1 MKFTESIQEN
11 LKFLL
16 KAVAPNKNNGTHSL
30 KNQLIFLYESQFQ
43 GTHLIQLKV
52 YLCPGFWD
60 HHSSVTTKIKAASK
74 KSITYISRENY
85 SRLFFNNEVHFL
97 KIIK

>member
-30 KNQLIFLYESQFQ
+30 KNQLIFLSKSQFQ
-43 GTHLIQLKV
+43 GTSYSIKGLSLPKIL
-52 YLCPGFWD
+52 G
-60 HHSSVTTKIKAASK
+60 SSVTTKIKATSK

-85 SRLFFNNEVHFL
+85 TRFFFKNNNNNNN
-97 KIIK
+97 